1 MMNNR
6 FYLVLLVFFV
16 VLNQSCMHRKNYG
29 ELKMKILKK
38 GDYLTKITQ
47 DTLKKEL
54 FVAIGSK
61 GVANAVE
68 YCKLNA
74 HLITSIYKSENV
86 NSVTRTALKF
96 RNPQNAPDSLER
108 SVLNEYESLKNNG
121 EPLNPTVI
129 SDESG
134 IHYFKPIL
142 INNTCLVCHG
152 SPGKELN
159 NQVYEQ
165 IKNNYPDDLA
175 TGFKEGDLRGM
186 WHVVFNEKE

>member
-1 MMNNR
+1 
-6 FYLVLLVFFV
+6 
-16 VLNQSCMHRKNYG
+16 MHRKNSG
-29 ELKMKILKK
+29 ELNLKILEK
-38 GDYLTKITQ
+38 GDYLTNITQ

-54 FVAIGSK
+54 FAAIGSK

-74 HLITSIYKSENV
+74 DLITSIYEQENV
-86 NSVTRTALKF
+86 NTVTRTALKF

-108 SVLNEYESLKNNG
+108 IVLNEYGRLQNNG
-121 EPLNPTVI
+121 GPINPSI
-129 SDESG
+129 IINQSG

-142 INNTCLVCHG
+142 INNACLVCHG
-152 SPGKELN
+152 SPGKEIN
-159 NQVYEQ
+159 NEVYKQ
-165 IKNNYPDDLA
+165 IKNKYPDDLA